1 MERDTES
8 KLVCYSLTSS
18 HHVLVLDC
26 EILEVRDP
34 DLLISVPIHH
44 CPPMPSMV
52 PDSQLLNGDSE
63 DGHRKKKQEG
73 NHEFSE
79 LETILLCDLAK
90 GSLMDLFSSP
100 YG

>member
-73 NHEFSE
+73 NPKISQKIREASLHRAN
-79 LETILLCDLAK
+79 LLMKHALK
-90 GSLMDLFSSP
+90 SRI
-100 YG
+100 